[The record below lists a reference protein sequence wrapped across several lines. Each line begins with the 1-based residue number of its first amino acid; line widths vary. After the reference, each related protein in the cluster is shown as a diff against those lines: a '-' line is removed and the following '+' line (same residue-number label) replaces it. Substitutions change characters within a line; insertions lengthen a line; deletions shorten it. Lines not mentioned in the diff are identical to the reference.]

1 MKLHQDRDAFEALIF
16 DISRRTD
23 IRSDIIEKDYYLTLL
38 LRELASRQDTL
49 PAYFKGGTAL
59 YKAIGRMK
67 RFSEDIDLTVEIQDS
82 SKSQGKKRLET
93 AANGYH
99 TLSRTSD
106 KARES
111 NQRGSITSVYEYT
124 PITVVDVQDELQR
137 FGYVKVEATSFTIS
151 EPVEPLEISPL
162 IYSEAAPDQ
171 QEILDSVYGVKPFA
185 INTIKLERIFAD
197 KILAAE
203 FYYQRRMLFDTAK
216 HLYDLATMME
226 QERIQSLLAAPD
238 ELKAMLA
245 YKRREERERIGSDL
259 AEKPFS
265 DFSLFQAVGIDTEL
279 TAAFIRMQE
288 IYVFSSKDLLS
299 PEHLTVS
306 MKGLNETLIKLDEEL
321 ELSQTASEG
330 VEQQML

>member
-67 RFSEDIDLTVEIQDS
+67 RFSEDIDLTVEIQDC

-203 FYYQRRMLFDTAK
+203 FYYQRRMLFDTVK
-216 HLYDLATMME
+216 HLYDLATMLE
-226 QERIQSLLAAPD
+226 QEKIQNLLGAPD

-265 DFSLFQAVGIDTEL
+265 DFNLFQAVGIDTEL

-288 IYVFSSKDLLS
+288 IYVFSPKDLLS

-330 VEQQML
+330 IEQQIL